1 MEQTP
6 KQVFKE
12 YDDSCSYKSSLGDK
26 GLYEQTKK
34 NERFYSGDQWY
45 GANVGNDRPLV
56 RHNLIKRIAD
66 YKISVIDS
74 SPITVNFTA
83 EGVPNTVDMQNSYDD
98 MKDEIAQGIMPQQE
112 STNDEINF
120 VMNALT
126 DYYKTESERLGFDEI
141 IHDALHNAYVSGTGV
156 LYTYWDESVET
167 GLYADESRTTA
178 IKGDICTQVIDIE
191 NVEYGDP
198 TEQNIQN
205 QPYIILSMRKSC
217 EELKREAKLNGIS
230 KEEIDSIKPDGN
242 TSYMSGDRAKLE
254 PTNSNKTTCLI
265 KLYKEYNDD
274 GSFNIMCLKCTENAF
289 IKKPFDIGIKL
300 YPIAEFKWHK
310 RRNCAYGDSEVT
322 HLIPNQIAINRMLTA
337 NVWAV
342 MMMGM
347 PIMMVNDD
355 VINQPVTNNP
365 GQIISFSGSRD
376 DFNNAIQYI
385 VPPTFSSNYLGN
397 ANDLISSTLTQSGAN
412 DAALG
417 DIKADNT
424 SAILAV
430 REASTMPL
438 TPFKNRFYKFVEDN
452 ARIWAQFWVNKYGNR
467 QLKIED
473 TRGVYYIPFIAEK
486 FKDLIISVRIDVG
499 ASTLWSEITAIQQ
512 LDGLLQNQIITPTQ
526 YLERLPKGVIPNLS
540 GLIKD
545 LRAVE
550 ENPSFTADDLLAG
563 LSPEEQ
569 QAFNELSPEQQE
581 QILGGIS
588 NDANAGIQ

>member
-6 KQVFKE
+6 KKVFKE
-12 YDDSCSYKSSLGDK
+12 YDNSCSYKQSLGEK
-26 GLYEQTKK
+26 GLYEQSKK

-45 GANVGNDRPLV
+45 GAKVGNDRPLV

-66 YKISVIDS
+66 YKIAVIDS
-74 SPITVNFTA
+74 SPLTVNFTA

-98 MKDEIAQGIMPQQE
+98 MKDEIAQGIMPQQSE
-112 STNDEINF
+112 TDEINF

-156 LYTYWDESVET
+156 LYTYWDEGVET
-167 GLYADESRTTA
+167 GLYADESKTTA

-198 TEQNIQN
+198 TEMNVQN
-205 QPYIILSMRKSC
+205 QPYIILSMRKSVK
-217 EELKREAKLNGIS
+217 ELKREAKRNGIS
-230 KEEIDSIKPDGN
+230 QDEIDTIKPDAN

-254 PTNSNKTTCLI
+254 PASAKKATCLI
-265 KLYKEYNDD
+265 KLYKEYEDD
-274 GSFNIMCLKCTENAF
+274 GSYKIMCLKCTENAF

-300 YPIAEFKWHK
+300 YPIAEFKWQK

-355 VINQPVTNNP
+355 VITQPVTNNP
-365 GQIISFSGSRD
+365 GQIISFSGSRE
-376 DFNNAIQYI
+376 DFDNAIKYI
-385 VPPTFSSNYLGN
+385 VPPDFSSNYLGN
-397 ANDLISSTLTQSGAN
+397 ANDLINSTLTQSGAN

-438 TPFKNRFYKFVEDN
+438 SPFKNRFYKFVEDN

-473 TRGVYYIPFIAEK
+473 TRGVYYIPFVADK
-486 FKDLIISVRIDVG
+486 FKNLIISVKIDVG

-545 LRAVE
+545 LKAVE
-550 ENPSFTADDLLAG
+550 ENPTFSADDLIAG

-569 QAFNELSPEQQE
+569 AALKSLPPEKQEEL
-581 QILGGIS
+581 LGVSNNDTATGI
-588 NDANAGIQ
+588 

>member
-6 KQVFKE
+6 KRVFRE
-12 YDDSCSYKSSLGDK
+12 YEDSCTYKQSIGEK
-26 GLYEQTKK
+26 GLYEQSKK

-45 GANVGNDRPLV
+45 GAKVGNDRPLV

-66 YKISVIDS
+66 YKIAVIDS
-74 SPITVNFTA
+74 SPLTVNFTA
-83 EGVPNTVDMQNSYDD
+83 EGVPNTIDMENTFDELRDGYSQGEYIQDD
-98 MKDEIAQGIMPQQE
+98 
-112 STNDEINF
+112 NDINF
-120 VMNALT
+120 VMSALT
-126 DYYKTESERLGFDEI
+126 DYYKTQSERLGFDEI

-156 LYTYWDESVET
+156 LYTYWDETVET
-167 GLYADESRTTA
+167 GLYADENRTTQ
-178 IKGDICTQVIDIE
+178 IKGDINTQVIDIE
-191 NVEYGDP
+191 NVEFGDP
-198 TEQNIQN
+198 TQDNIQK
-205 QPYIILSMRKSC
+205 QPYIILSMRVSC
-217 EELKREAKLNGIS
+217 EELKREARRNGIS
-230 KEEIDSIKPDGN
+230 ENEIESIKSDGN
-242 TSYMSGDRAKLE
+242 TNYMSGDRARLE
-254 PTNSNKTTCLI
+254 PTNSDKTTCLI
-265 KLYKEYNDD
+265 KLYKEYSED
-274 GSFNIMCLKCTENAF
+274 GAFKIMCLKCTSNAF

-300 YPIAEFKWHK
+300 YPIAGFKWHK
-310 RRNCAYGDSEVT
+310 RHNCAYGDSEVT

-347 PIMMVNDD
+347 PMMIVNDD
-355 VINQPVTNNP
+355 VISQPITNSP
-365 GQIISFSGSRD
+365 GQIISFSGSRE
-376 DFNNAIQYI
+376 DFNNAVSYV
-385 VPPTFSSNYLGN
+385 VPPNFSSSYLGN

-417 DIKADNT
+417 DIRADNT

-430 REASTMPL
+430 REASTMPM

-473 TRGVYYIPFIAEK
+473 TRGIYYIPFNAEK
-486 FKDLIISVRIDVG
+486 FKDLIISVRVDVG

-512 LDGLLQNQIITPTQ
+512 LDGLLQSGIITPTQ

-545 LRAVE
+545 IRATE
-550 ENPSFTADDLLAG
+550 QTPTFSSNDLISG

-569 QAFNELSPEQQE
+569 EQFYSLPPEIQE
-581 QILGGIS
+581 QLLGGS
-588 NDANAGIQ
+588 GNDIDTSVQ

>member
-1 MEQTP
+1 MEQTT

-12 YDDSCSYKSSLGDK
+12 YDASCSYKQSLGDI

-45 GANVGNDRPLV
+45 GAKVGNDRPLV

-74 SPITVNFTA
+74 SPLTVNFSA
-83 EGVPNTVDMQNSYDD
+83 EGVPNTVDMQNSYDEI
-98 MKDEIAQGIMPQQE
+98 KDEIAKGVMPE
-112 STNDEINF
+112 NNNNEINF

-156 LYTYWDESVET
+156 LYTYWDDTVET

-198 TEQNIQN
+198 TEMNLQK
-205 QPYIILSMRKSC
+205 QPYIIISMRQSC
-217 EELKREAKLNGIS
+217 EELKREAKKNGIS
-230 KEEIDSIKPDGN
+230 QEEIDKIKPDSN
-242 TSYMSGDRAKLE
+242 TSFMSGDRAKLE

-265 KLYKEYNDD
+265 KLYKEYNSD
-274 GSFNIMCLKCTENAF
+274 GSFNIMCLKCTANAF

-300 YPIAEFKWHK
+300 YPLAEFKWHK

-347 PIMMVNDD
+347 PIMIVNDD
-355 VINQPVTNNP
+355 VISQPITNNP

-376 DFNNAIQYI
+376 DFSNAIQYI
-385 VPPTFSSNYLGN
+385 VPPNFSSGYLGN
-397 ANDLISSTLTQSGAN
+397 ANDLISSTLVQAGAN

-417 DIKADNT
+417 DIRADNT

-438 TPFKNRFYKFVEDN
+438 SPFKNRFYKFVEDN
-452 ARIWAQFWVNKYGNR
+452 ARIWSQFWVNKYGNR

-473 TRGVYYIPFIAEK
+473 TRGVYYIPFVAEK
-486 FKDLIISVRIDVG
+486 FKNLIISVRIDVG

-526 YLERLPKGVIPNLS
+526 YLERLPKGIIPNLS

-545 LRAVE
+545 IRAVE
-550 ENPSFTADDLLAG
+550 QAPTFSGDDLIAG
-563 LSPEEQ
+563 LSP
-569 QAFNELSPEQQE
+569 QE
-581 QILGGIS
+581 QEQFYKLPPEVQEQLLGGS
-588 NDANAGIQ
+588 KNDTATSC